1 MFIINPTSTYITIVS
16 LKSDVYIKGKPKN
29 PKPKQTTCC
38 NGEQAWVTSK

>member
-1 MFIINPTSTYITIVS
+1 MYI
-16 LKSDVYIKGKPKN
+16 LKESQKN